1 MLSAASTSYDAS
13 SSPGS
18 MAFLQSIARDAALL
32 EEFKCNPVEVLEKHG
47 LFLNDKDLPSNV
59 NLPAMDD
66 LQSAVIRCSDIG
78 PHSLSYAGFFGG
90 FGD

>member
-18 MAFLQSIARDAALL
+18 MAFLQLMARDASLL
-32 EEFKCNPVEVLEKHG
+32 DELQRNPVEVLEKHG
-47 LFLNDKDLPSNV
+47 LYLDEKDLPSNV
-59 NLPAMDD
+59 SLPAVDD
-66 LQSAVIRCSDIG
+66 LQSAVIRCSDVG
-78 PHSLSYAGFFGG
+78 STSFEYAGFFGG